1 MHKKSLM
8 YCLSCKI
15 KLVERVLMFLI
26 QERLDPSTDF
36 YKKYTI
42 YWGKRD
48 AEAIVAGMNLV
59 SYT

>member
-1 MHKKSLM
+1 M
-8 YCLSCKI
+8 YCLSCKL

-48 AEAIVAGMNLV
+48 AEAIVAGMKLV